1 MYRRSGRAISISRP
15 KGISPRWTIAVAMAA
30 GLLLA
35 VPTTGHATDAVDQS
49 LPAGS
54 IPTVINSTKVM
65 AQTFTAG
72 TTGQIDKLSLSLESH
87 SNLVTGWLEIRPVDA
102 AGVPT
107 GGTTQPTS
115 TPIQINFPF
124 GNPAHDFTIDPAVP
138 VTAGTK
144 YAIVWTTKIG
154 TAFWWGTSFNSYAAG
169 QQWLACIGCGWTAN
183 ATKDFGFATW
193 VTTAPIVTNQPAT
206 VAADHPDVTVTE
218 GTAAANTGTFSDPD
232 GDPVAITAS
241 SGTIT
246 KSGTDSGTW
255 SWHAT
260 AVDERAAQ
268 TITVTANDGNG
279 VTSTTSFSVTVTGAP
294 PTAHVATPSSTSP
307 EGTAVSLTG
316 SATSPSAE
324 DNAAGFV
331 YGWKVTKNG
340 NAYASGAGAR
350 WRFTPDDDGTYLVTV
365 KATDDGTMSDTATAT
380 VIGTNVPPT
389 VTITA
394 AGETSLIVV
403 TANQSLDFRGS
414 FTDPGADTYTYR
426 WLFGDG
432 ASSSTLSAAHSYD
445 AAGTYHASL
454 RVTDD
459 DGGAGLA
466 TATVVVQSTQ
476 QALSSIEAY
485 VNGITTLTKGQ
496 KNSLIAKLDAANAAA
511 ARGNNI
517 ASHNEMS
524 AFLNEVRSYVKT
536 GKLTGLEQTTL
547 TDAIHAVEAAIG
559 TYNRMLQWWPLEP

>member
-218 GTAAANTGTFSDPD
+218 APQRPTPALSPTLTATLSPSPPHPERSPS
-232 GDPVAITAS
+232 PV
-241 SGTIT
+241 
-246 KSGTDSGTW
+246 
-255 SWHAT
+255 
-260 AVDERAAQ
+260 
-268 TITVTANDGNG
+268 
-279 VTSTTSFSVTVTGAP
+279 
-294 PTAHVATPSSTSP
+294 PTAGPGRGTRQPSTREQLRRSP
-307 EGTAVSLTG
+307 SPRTMETG
-316 SATSPSAE
+316 SPRPPPS
-324 DNAAGFV
+324 
-331 YGWKVTKNG
+331 
-340 NAYASGAGAR
+340 R
-350 WRFTPDDDGTYLVTV
+350 
-365 KATDDGTMSDTATAT
+365 
-380 VIGTNVPPT
+380 
-389 VTITA
+389 
-394 AGETSLIVV
+394 
-403 TANQSLDFRGS
+403 
-414 FTDPGADTYTYR
+414 
-426 WLFGDG
+426 
-432 ASSSTLSAAHSYD
+432 
-445 AAGTYHASL
+445 
-454 RVTDD
+454 
-459 DGGAGLA
+459 
-466 TATVVVQSTQ
+466 
-476 QALSSIEAY
+476 
-485 VNGITTLTKGQ
+485 
-496 KNSLIAKLDAANAAA
+496 
-511 ARGNNI
+511 
-517 ASHNEMS
+517 
-524 AFLNEVRSYVKT
+524 
-536 GKLTGLEQTTL
+536 
-547 TDAIHAVEAAIG
+547 
-559 TYNRMLQWWPLEP
+559 